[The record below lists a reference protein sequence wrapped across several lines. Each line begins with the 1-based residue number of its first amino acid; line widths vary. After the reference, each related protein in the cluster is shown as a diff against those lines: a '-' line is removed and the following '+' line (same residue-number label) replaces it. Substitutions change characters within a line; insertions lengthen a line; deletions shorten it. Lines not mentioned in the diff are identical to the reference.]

1 MKRADSFYVHG
12 TTAVEQQRLTRLN
25 QLINA
30 ASLKELR
37 LEGGEKILDVGSGLG
52 QLTWALAGAAGP
64 HGSVLG
70 IERSPEQIA
79 VSRRADPDRGEL
91 AAKLEFRQGDAL
103 ELPLASDEWGTFDL
117 AHTRF
122 LLEHVS
128 DPVAVVRGMARAIRP
143 GGRAVLEDDD
153 HGVVRLWPEPP
164 GFPEL
169 WAAYLE
175 TYRRAGNDPYV
186 GRRLV
191 ALLAEAGLRPS
202 RNSWLFFGSC
212 AGSQDFTGYVENL
225 VRILEGAQPHLL
237 QVGFSAERFPPAIA
251 AIEDW
256 GRRPD
261 SALWYSICW
270 AEGIKPAA

>member
-1 MKRADSFYVHG
+1 MKRANSFYVHG
-12 TTAVEQQRLTRLN
+12 TTPVEQQRLTRLN

-70 IERSPEQIA
+70 IERSLEQIA
-79 VSRRADPDRGEL
+79 VSQL
-91 AAKLEFRQGDAL
+91 AANLEFRQGDAL
-103 ELPLASDEWGTFDL
+103 ELPLASHEWGTFDL

-153 HGVVRLWPEPP
+153 HGVLRLWPEPT

-169 WAAYLE
+169 WTAYVE

-191 ALLAEAGLRPS
+191 SLLAEAGLRPS
-202 RNSWLFFGSC
+202 RNTWLFFGSC

-225 VRILEGAQPHLL
+225 VRILEGAQPHIL
-237 QVGFSAERFPPAIA
+237 QAGFSADRFGPAIA
-251 AIEDW
+251 AIEEW

-270 AEGIKPAA
+270 AEAVKPAA